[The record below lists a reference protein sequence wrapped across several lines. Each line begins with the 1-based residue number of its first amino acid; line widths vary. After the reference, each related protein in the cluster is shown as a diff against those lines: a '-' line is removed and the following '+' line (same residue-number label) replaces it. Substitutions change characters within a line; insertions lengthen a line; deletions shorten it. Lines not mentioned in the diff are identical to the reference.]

1 MALDTNIA
9 LGVKPIEQPNM
20 LAQMGQMMQ
29 MRQMQQEYEGE
40 NALRGALQ
48 NGLPEDPSTLLKYGS
63 KGRAVYESVL
73 KGNKDKLD
81 SAEKYLGL
89 YKDQAGFIK
98 NPEDAA
104 RWLTAFYANPAT
116 RPFVE
121 ATAPLDK
128 ALAAIPRNDPAAF
141 QAWLRN
147 ASLKSEKLFVDANTI
162 ASNQA
167 RIQAANI
174 GAAPA
179 NARLDMEKKERAE
192 ADQLFGRPTATTSA
206 APMMGGGGVPS
217 AAPISAPASG
227 GVPNALPATV
237 GATPAAPAANM
248 LVPGAQAPATTP
260 ATTPAPSPAFAPT
273 GDPFDKIKAIEAEI
287 TRLRPYMSNPRIA
300 ANVQQLNTDRIQLL
314 ALAERQYGGNI
325 VDMTIADPN
334 DPTKSIT
341 VKGKLDQYGI
351 AQPLRT
357 GAMPRD
363 VDISTG
369 TSIDIPVARP
379 APPAPVYKDIVNPN
393 NEKQMITINVN
404 EYKGGGVGAKGERA
418 PGVLGVAGK
427 EPTAA
432 LREQKTIGAEEA
444 LKGELD
450 NLRFAYGKLNEAEAI
465 PSTARSGISNLGA
478 STQASDTGQFLGKVF
493 GTTEQSLR
501 DNIKSSNLR
510 LLQSIKNATG
520 MSAQELNSN
529 MELKTW
535 IDSLTNP
542 KTAYETNI
550 KNIDNIENF
559 VKKRANRPASGGA
572 PATGAQADPLGIR

>member
-1 MALDTNIA
+1 
-9 LGVKPIEQPNM
+9 
-20 LAQMGQMMQ
+20 
-29 MRQMQQEYEGE
+29 
-40 NALRGALQ
+40 
-48 NGLPEDPSTLLKYGS
+48 
-63 KGRAVYESVL
+63 
-73 KGNKDKLD
+73 
-81 SAEKYLGL
+81 
-89 YKDQAGFIK
+89 
-98 NPEDAA
+98 
-104 RWLTAFYANPAT
+104 
-116 RPFVE
+116 
-121 ATAPLDK
+121 
-128 ALAAIPRNDPAAF
+128 
-141 QAWLRN
+141 
-147 ASLKSEKLFVDANTI
+147 
-162 ASNQA
+162 
-167 RIQAANI
+167 
-174 GAAPA
+174 
-179 NARLDMEKKERAE
+179 
-192 ADQLFGRPTATTSA
+192 
-206 APMMGGGGVPS
+206 
-217 AAPISAPASG
+217 
-227 GVPNALPATV
+227 
-237 GATPAAPAANM
+237 
-248 LVPGAQAPATTP
+248 
-260 ATTPAPSPAFAPT
+260 
-273 GDPFDKIKAIEAEI
+273 
-287 TRLRPYMSNPRIA
+287 MSNPRVA
-300 ANVQQLNTDRIQLL
+300 ANVQQLNAERTQLM
-314 ALAERQYGGNI
+314 ASAERQYGGNL
-325 VDMTIADPN
+325 VDMSVEDPKNPGSYITI
-334 DPTKSIT
+334 
-341 VKGKLDQYGI
+341 KGKLDQYGI

-393 NEKQMITINVN
+393 NDKQMITINVN

-559 VKKRANRPASGGA
+559 VKKRANRPASGGGA
-572 PATGAQADPLGIR
+572 PATGAPADPLGIR

>member
-1 MALDTNIA
+1 MPIDPNIA
-9 LGVKPIEQPNM
+9 LGVRPIEQPNM
-20 LAQMGQMMQ
+20 LGQMAQVMA
-29 MRQMQQEYEGE
+29 MRQAQQEYENEGGLR
-40 NALRGALQ
+40 NALTG
-48 NGLPEDPSTLLKYGS
+48 GLPEDPTTLLKYGKS
-63 KGRAVYESVL
+63 GRAIYESAL
-73 KGNKDKLD
+73 KGKTQQLEANQKKIDMMG
-81 SAEKYLGL
+81 GL
-89 YKDQAGFIK
+89 AGFVRERPTPENFASSLDQAVSYGLMTPAQKQQVITQYGGSPESIK
-98 NPEDAA
+98 TYADQTFQSA
-104 RWLTAFYANPAT
+104 LTAKDRTANET
-116 RPFVE
+116 
-121 ATAPLDK
+121 
-128 ALAAIPRNDPAAF
+128 
-141 QAWLRN
+141 
-147 ASLKSEKLFVDANTI
+147 
-162 ASNQA
+162 

-174 GAAPA
+174 GAAPGHRQA
-179 NARLDMEKKERAE
+179 SVAEQKFAIEKSQQAE
-192 ADQLFGRPTATTSA
+192 IDALFGKPSSVAPTT
-206 APMMGGGGVPS
+206 APMGGGG
-217 AAPISAPASG
+217 G
-227 GVPNALPATV
+227 KVPNALAPN
-237 GATPAAPAANM
+237 AAPAPTNM
-248 LVPGAQAPATTP
+248 LVPSAQAPVA
-260 ATTPAPSPAFAPT
+260 APIAAAPV
-273 GDPFDKIKAIEAEI
+273 GDVYDQIKALDAKIAPLVN
-287 TRLRPYMSNPRIA
+287 TGNPRASAI
-300 ANVQQLNTDRIQLL
+300 VQQLIAQRNSLVES
-314 ALAERQYGGNI
+314 AKRQYGGDR
-325 VDMTIADPN
+325 VDMSIPDPN
-334 DPTKSIT
+334 DPSKSIT
-341 VKGKLDQYGI
+341 VKGQIDQYGV
-351 AQPLRT
+351 AQPLRA

-369 TSIDIPVARP
+369 TSFDVPVARP

-393 NEKQMITINVN
+393 NDKQMITINVN

-465 PSTARSGISNLGA
+465 PSTARSGVSNLGA

-550 KNIDNIENF
+550 KNIDNIETF
-559 VKKRANRPASGGA
+559 VRKRANRPASGGGVS
-572 PATGAQADPLGIR
+572 ATGSPADPLGIR